1 MTTLTHSLLFQDGM
15 DMGIVN
21 AGNLPVYDDID
32 KELLLLCEN
41 LIWNRDADATEKLLA
56 YAQVHTFKRTRLTV
70 HQADVALLLLTDVDF
85 TSLNRTM

>member
-1 MTTLTHSLLFQDGM
+1 M

-32 KELLLLCEN
+32 EELLLLCEN

-56 YAQVHTFKRTRLTV
+56 YAQVDTRTCKQYTK
-70 HQADVALLLLTDVDF
+70 LLLL
-85 TSLNRTM
+85 

>member
-1 MTTLTHSLLFQDGM
+1 MLTVSLSQDGM

-41 LIWNRDADATEKLLA
+41 LIWNRDADATEKLLV
-56 YAQVHTFKRTRLTV
+56 YAQVHIHTHTHMHNAV
-70 HQADVALLLLTDVDF
+70 HQAVVAVVWLTDCYCC
-85 TSLNRTM
+85 

>member
-1 MTTLTHSLLFQDGM
+1 MNSCPLCQDGM

-41 LIWNRDADATEKLLA
+41 LIWNRDPNATEKLLA
-56 YAQVHTFKRTRLTV
+56 YAQVHTQTAAKHNAKLM
-70 HQADVALLLLTDVDF
+70 DF
-85 TSLNRTM
+85 W